1 MTLTRRL
8 TPALTTPALVAEVEA
23 VRRLLDLAGSS
34 SGEALRRQLAHSLW
48 TGAHP
53 GSIDVD
59 YPIVED
65 VDAWARAAAAHGI
78 FDQVRGRAALGL
90 VDQGGRLPPH
100 PPLRPAAAGRATA
113 VYLATYQLA
122 RMLIALPR

>member
-1 MTLTRRL
+1 MSDDQSHDVSLTKASLIRVCL
-8 TPALTTPALVAEVEA
+8 GHGMTPAARVA
-23 VRRLLDLAGSS
+23 
-34 SGEALRRQLAHSLW
+34 
-48 TGAHP
+48 
-53 GSIDVD
+53 DVD